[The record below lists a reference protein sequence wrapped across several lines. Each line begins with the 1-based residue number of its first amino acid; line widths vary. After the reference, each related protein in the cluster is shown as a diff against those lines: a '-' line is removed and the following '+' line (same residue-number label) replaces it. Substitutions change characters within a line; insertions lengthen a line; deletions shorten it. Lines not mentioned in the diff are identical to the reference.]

1 MSFAR
6 PRINRTIPRN
16 ELRFVFM
23 RTKQLWHECCNS
35 GSVLYGLECF
45 TFIIPSLERVGWL
58 AKAAVLY
65 VFVSVPLWR
74 PWTSCQ
80 RTLGRIFVGCPLFR
94 GPPQCYRSSPIIDT
108 GSQHA
113 SLGSQHASLGS
124 PRAKKCFL
132 SVQNYRFQQLWF
144 TSVVAFLF
152 EASSAGFWGLLS
164 HFILPD
170 ITSLADPGIYYAQ

>member
-1 MSFAR
+1 MSWDLFLCEPNSSDTTVVTPVQFCMVWNASPSSYPAWNWQK
-6 PRINRTIPRN
+6 PR
-16 ELRFVFM
+16 FYM
-23 RTKQLWHECCNS
+23 
-35 GSVLYGLECF
+35 
-45 TFIIPSLERVGWL
+45 
-58 AKAAVLY
+58 
-65 VFVSVPLWR
+65 FVSVPLWR

-80 RTLGRIFVGCPLFR
+80 STLGRIFVGCPLFR

-152 EASSAGFWGLLS
+152 QASSAGFWGLLS
-164 HFILPD
+164 HFMLPY